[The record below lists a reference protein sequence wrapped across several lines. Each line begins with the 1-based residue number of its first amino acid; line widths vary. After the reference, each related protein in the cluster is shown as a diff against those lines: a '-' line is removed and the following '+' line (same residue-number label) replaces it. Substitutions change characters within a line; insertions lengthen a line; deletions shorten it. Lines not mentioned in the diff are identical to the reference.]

1 MKGSRVPPGKFF
13 FSFRLHPPSF
23 FPVRPAA
30 ELKSLLF
37 DVHGYL
43 PRWQMETGERA
54 TLIHLLNT
62 LRPDCAIEVGTAFGG
77 SLSAIAKFSRRVWTL
92 DKDPACAERLAA
104 TFPEVTFLTGKSTHT
119 LPPLVAELSAAR
131 APLGFVLIDGAHTRE
146 AVRADL
152 DHLLRFRPVSCP
164 LYVLMH
170 DSFNPDCRAGI
181 EEAAWA
187 ENPNVHQVELDFV
200 SGILHETEAKRGE
213 MWGGFALA
221 VLRPEERAGELT
233 ITARQG
239 LLFRAAQAAS
249 RV

>member
-1 MKGSRVPPGKFF
+1 M
-13 FSFRLHPPSF
+13 
-23 FPVRPAA
+23 RPAA

-37 DVHGYL
+37 DAQGYL

-54 TLIHLLNT
+54 TLIHLLST
-62 LRPDCAIEVGTAFGG
+62 LRPEGAIEIGTAFGG
-77 SLSAIAKFSRRVWTL
+77 SLSAISKFSRRVWTL

-104 TFPEVTFLTGKSTHT
+104 TFPEVTFLTGKSTDT
-119 LPPLVAELSAAR
+119 LPPLVAELTAAR

-146 AVRADL
+146 TVRADI
-152 DHLLRFRPVSCP
+152 DNLLRFRPTACP
-164 LYVLMH
+164 LFVLMH

-181 EEAAWA
+181 AEAAWA
-187 ENPNVHQVELDFV
+187 DNPHVHQVELDFV
-200 SGILHETEAKRGE
+200 SGILHEAEGKRGQ

-239 LLFRAAQAAS
+239 LLFRAAQGA
-249 RV
+249 RL